1 MGKKLSPKKVKICPG
16 CPTKELTL
24 DFTPKFKFINT
35 PETDTKKIN
44 IFTNVKHNIG
54 KIKSLF

>member
-1 MGKKLSPKKVKICPG
+1 MKHKLSPKKVKICPG
-16 CPTKELTL
+16 CPTKELNL
-24 DFTPKFKFINT
+24 DITPQFKFINT

-44 IFTNVKHNIG
+44 IFSTTKQIKG